1 LRQHLDSGWIRQRLE
16 EPDQHLSTAQAL
28 RLLTRRLPN
37 LHDRVGV
44 PHLIRELCT
53 GLAVRLVGKRCSDPG
68 APLDDDL
75 EPACDELRHGFR
87 DERHS
92 TLARLDLPRSADSH
106 GASLRTLPA
115 LTHFIAHYG
124 LWFLFGIVC
133 LESAGLWV
141 PGETALIAA
150 GVYASKGHLSIT
162 AVIVIAAAAA
172 IIGDNIG
179 YWLGRELGRRLIYR
193 YAWIKRIADRV
204 MPPAERFFERHGG
217 KAVFFARFFGG
228 VRVTGAWM
236 AGITR
241 MSWWRFLF
249 WNALGGIVWA
259 AAVGLIAFYAGKAA
273 ADAIARYG
281 VYGGI
286 AIGVLIVLAITAL
299 HLVRRR
305 AEQT

>member
-1 LRQHLDSGWIRQRLE
+1 M
-16 EPDQHLSTAQAL
+16 
-28 RLLTRRLPN
+28 
-37 LHDRVGV
+37 
-44 PHLIRELCT
+44 
-53 GLAVRLVGKRCSDPG
+53 
-68 APLDDDL
+68 
-75 EPACDELRHGFR
+75 
-87 DERHS
+87 
-92 TLARLDLPRSADSH
+92 
-106 GASLRTLPA
+106 
-115 LTHFIAHYG
+115 THFIVHYG

-162 AVIVIAAAAA
+162 AVIVIAAVAA

-179 YWLGRELGRRLIYR
+179 YWLGREGGRRLIYR
-193 YAWIKRIADRV
+193 YAWLKRQADRV
-204 MPPAERFFERHGG
+204 MPPAERFFEKHGP

-241 MSWWRFLF
+241 MSWWKFLL

-259 AAVGLIAFYAGKAA
+259 TGVGLVAFYAGKAV

-281 VYGGI
+281 AYGGI
-286 AIGVLIVLAITAL
+286 AIGVVVVLGIVAV
-299 HLVRRR
+299 HLVRQR
-305 AEQT
+305 AEQA

>member
-1 LRQHLDSGWIRQRLE
+1 
-16 EPDQHLSTAQAL
+16 
-28 RLLTRRLPN
+28 
-37 LHDRVGV
+37 V
-44 PHLIRELCT
+44 
-53 GLAVRLVGKRCSDPG
+53 
-68 APLDDDL
+68 
-75 EPACDELRHGFR
+75 
-87 DERHS
+87 
-92 TLARLDLPRSADSH
+92 
-106 GASLRTLPA
+106 
-115 LTHFIAHYG
+115 THFIQHYG

-133 LESAGLWV
+133 LESAGLWL

-162 AVIVIAAAAA
+162 SVIVVATTAA

-179 YWLGRELGRRLIYR
+179 YWLGREAGRRLIYR
-193 YAWIKRIADRV
+193 YDWTRRIADRV
-204 MPPAERFFERHGG
+204 IPPAERFFERHGG
-217 KAVFFARFFGG
+217 KAVFLARFFGG

-259 AAVGLIAFYAGKAA
+259 VAVGLVSFYAGKAA

-286 AIGVLIVLAITAL
+286 AIGVAIVLFIGAL
-299 HLVRRR
+299 HVVRRR